1 MPKTLYELEQWAL
14 AEFQSVFFE
23 GSGVTDDDEA
33 TDLISEIADSRT
45 PIYTHEVLEVAMS
58 DLWLAFDPGG
68 NILPDTSACQLIQ
81 AGIYYHVME
90 KLSDWYYKNKID

>member
-1 MPKTLYELEQWAL
+1 M
-14 AEFQSVFFE
+14 FFE

-58 DLWLAFDPGG
+58 DLWLASEACGHIFPG
-68 NILPDTSACQLIQ
+68 TSACQLIQ

>member
-1 MPKTLYELEQWAL
+1 MPKTLYELEQWTL
-14 AEFQSVFFE
+14 VEFQSVFFE

-58 DLWLAFDPGG
+58 DLCIWIYSLVLTL
-68 NILPDTSACQLIQ
+68 ILL
-81 AGIYYHVME
+81 
-90 KLSDWYYKNKID
+90 